1 MTQMQ
6 NSMAE
11 EEAISMTPGKKSTRK
26 VGRTTPKRGQI
37 NRF

>member
-6 NSMAE
+6 NSMA